1 MGQRKGTYYYSLAML
16 LGTAAVLLPP
26 APVAT
31 ASEMQLEE
39 IVVTA
44 RKREERLQ
52 EVPESVTVF
61 SAAQIEQAGI
71 ESVRDFVDMTPNLII
86 RETFRSNETF
96 LTMRGLAGAQGALPP
111 VSIIVDGVQLGSN
124 DFLTQD
130 LVDVAQIEV
139 LKGPQGAL
147 YGQGAIAGAINITTK
162 KPTNETE
169 GQVKASYGRGNT
181 YRLSGVLSG
190 PIVEDA
196 LFVRASAYHR
206 STDGLIHNVRGEDID
221 FSEQTSGR
229 LQFIYQGENLHA
241 QMRGSWT
248 EGDGSCCIQD
258 KAPRD
263 AAGNFLGIDDI
274 VDGLVTSNVV
284 GRDSTRFRDASL
296 KLDYDMGGVSL
307 VSVSG
312 FADVRQA
319 IFGDADFSAAPLR
332 VQDVTFSTRVL
343 NQELRLASDSGDALS
358 WIVGG
363 FYQDKQENQ
372 AIKVGSEIPGGVNP
386 NLSNQ
391 LLRNNSESWALF
403 GQAEYEVADDLS
415 VLGALR
421 YDRDRQDSRDRWAPA
436 TSFRKATFKKM
447 QPKLQVSYKWSPD
460 VMTYATYSEGFRTGG
475 FTQNVKFDNET
486 TRNYEAGFK
495 TTLMDGQMSIN
506 GSAFHI
512 DYSNQLLSFVIFT
525 ATESRRG
532 VLNIKSTDI
541 DGFELELNG
550 RLTDAL
556 SVSLG
561 LGVTDSTVIGVDT
574 TDLGAAT
581 AVGKKSPTVP
591 PFTFNASATYTTPL
605 TADMDLIAFG
615 SYQRR
620 GAFYF
625 DLNNTMRTGTK
636 SFVDARLSVDASDW
650 AVAVVGKNLTNS
662 RHATNLSITG
672 SDLRIPNQPRSYGV
686 EATYRF

>member
-1 MGQRKGTYYYSLAML
+1 MGKRKGKHSILASLL
-16 LGTAAVLLPP
+16 LTTVLLPP
-26 APVAT
+26 VPAVT
-31 ASEMQLEE
+31 ASEIQLEE

-130 LVDVAQIEV
+130 LIDVAQIEV

-162 KPTNETE
+162 RPTNETE

-181 YRLSGVLSG
+181 YRLSGVVSG
-190 PIVEDA
+190 PIVEDR

-206 STDGLIHNVRGEDID
+206 STDGLIHNARGDRID
-221 FSEQTSGR
+221 FSDQTSGR
-229 LQFIYQGENLHA
+229 LQFVYQGEKLRA
-241 QMRGSWT
+241 QMRGAWT

-258 KAPRD
+258 IAPRD
-263 AAGNFLGIDDI
+263 AAGNFAGIDDI
-274 VDGLVTSNVV
+274 VDGLATSNII

-296 KLDYDMGGVSL
+296 RLDYDMGAVSL
-307 VSVSG
+307 ISVSG
-312 FADVRQA
+312 FADVEQW
-319 IFGDADFSAAPLR
+319 IFADADYSAAPLR
-332 VQDVTFSTRVL
+332 VQDITFATKVM
-343 NQELRLASDSGDALS
+343 NQELRLASNGKGVFN

-372 AIKVGSEIPGGVNP
+372 AIQVGAEIPGGINP
-386 NLSNQ
+386 NLLNQ
-391 LLRNNSESWALF
+391 LNRINSESWALF
-403 GQAEYEVADDLS
+403 GQGEYEVTEELTLLA
-415 VLGALR
+415 ALR
-421 YDRDRQDSRDRWAPA
+421 YDRDKQDSRDRRAPA
-436 TSFRKATFKKM
+436 ASFKQATFKKL

-460 VMTYATYSEGFRTGG
+460 VMTYVTYSEGFRTGG
-475 FTQNVKFDNET
+475 FTQNTKFDNET
-486 TRNYEAGFK
+486 TRNYEVGFK
-495 TTLMDGQMSIN
+495 TTLMDGLMTLN
-506 GSAFHI
+506 GSVFHI
-512 DYSNQLLSFVIFT
+512 DYSNQLLSFVIFS

-541 DGFELELNG
+541 DGFELELNA

-556 SVSLG
+556 SVNAG
-561 LGVTDSTVIGVDT
+561 IGVTDSTVAAIDT
-574 TDLGAAT
+574 TELGAAT

-591 PFTFNASATYTTPL
+591 PFTFNASATYTQPL

-636 SFVDARLSVDASDW
+636 SFIDARLSVDASDW
-650 AVAVVGKNLTNS
+650 AVALVGKNLTDS

-672 SDLRIPNQPRSYGV
+672 SDLRFPNQPRSYGV
-686 EATYRF
+686 EATFRF

>member
-1 MGQRKGTYYYSLAML
+1 MGRGKGKHSVL
-16 LGTAAVLLPP
+16 AVLLATVAVVLPP
-26 APVAT
+26 LPAMAETV
-31 ASEMQLEE
+31 LEE

-61 SAAQIEQAGI
+61 SATQIEQAGI

-181 YRLSGVLSG
+181 YRLSGVMSG
-190 PIVEDA
+190 PIVEDK

-206 STDGLIHNVRGEDID
+206 STDGLIKNARGDRID
-221 FSEQTSGR
+221 FSDQTSGR
-229 LQFIYQGENLHA
+229 LQFVYEGEKLRA
-241 QMRGSWT
+241 QMRGAWT

-258 KAPRD
+258 IAPRN
-263 AAGNFLGIDDI
+263 ASGNFVGIDDI
-274 VDGLVTSNVV
+274 VDGLATSNII

-296 KLDYDMGGVSL
+296 KLDYDLGGVNL
-307 VSVSG
+307 ISVSG
-312 FADVRQA
+312 FADVEQWLFA
-319 IFGDADFSAAPLR
+319 DADYSAAPLR
-332 VQDVTFSTRVL
+332 VQDITFATKVM
-343 NQELRLASDSGDALS
+343 NQELRLASNTSDAFS

-372 AIKVGSEIPGGVNP
+372 AIQVGAEIPGGINP
-386 NLSNQ
+386 NLLNQ
-391 LLRNNSESWALF
+391 LNRINSESWALF
-403 GQAEYEVADDLS
+403 GQAEYDVTEDLS
-415 VLGALR
+415 VLAALR
-421 YDRDRQDSRDRWAPA
+421 YDRDKQNSRDRRAPVA
-436 TSFRKATFKKM
+436 SFKDATFKKL

-475 FTQNVKFDNET
+475 FTQNTKFDNET

-495 TTLMDGQMSIN
+495 TTLMDGLMTLN
-506 GSAFHI
+506 GSVFHI
-512 DYSNQLLSFVIFT
+512 DYSNQLLSFVVFT

-532 VLNIKSTDI
+532 VINIKSTDI
-541 DGFELELNG
+541 DGFELEMNA
-550 RLTDAL
+550 RLTDGL
-556 SVSLG
+556 SVSAG
-561 LGVTDSTVIGVDT
+561 IGVTDSTVVAVGT
-574 TDLGAAT
+574 TELGAAT

-591 PFTFNASATYTTPL
+591 PFTFNASATYTAPL
-605 TADMDLIAFG
+605 TADLELVTYA

-636 SFVDARLSVDASDW
+636 SFVDAKMSVDAADW
-650 AVAVVGKNLTNS
+650 SVGLVGKNLTNS

-672 SDLRIPNQPRSYGV
+672 SDLRFPNQPRSYGI